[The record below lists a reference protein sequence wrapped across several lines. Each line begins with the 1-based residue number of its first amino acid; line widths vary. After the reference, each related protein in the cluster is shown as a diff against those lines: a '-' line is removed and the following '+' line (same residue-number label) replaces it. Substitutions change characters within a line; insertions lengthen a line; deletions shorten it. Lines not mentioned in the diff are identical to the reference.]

1 MMEHQ
6 MNDPTSKQLR
16 YLKDLG
22 YELSPPETS
31 KEASYLIGQMKD
43 GTAAKKAEKELL
55 KRRKQ
60 KADEALALHKQYMD
74 NLASMNKDLRG
85 SGVSKDMACVG
96 FRLKADVSEVS
107 PDHQQYINAFIPFEL
122 ARKRTDIM
130 MIPGLYAEELVR
142 EPKHGKF
149 VQKNGSVVEIEKK
162 SGTTSTRKQKSGCLS
177 MVALV
182 IVIIIYI
189 FHF

>member
-1 MMEHQ
+1 
-6 MNDPTSKQLR
+6 MNSPTNKQLR

-31 KEASYLIGQMKD
+31 KEASFLIGKMKD

-55 KRRKQ
+55 KLRKQ

-74 NLASMNKDLRG
+74 GLARMNKDLKG
-85 SGVSKDMACVG
+85 AGVGKDMACVG
-96 FRLKADVSEVS
+96 FRMKANGQEVP
-107 PDHQQYINAFIPFEL
+107 PDQQQYVGAFIPFDL
-122 ARKRTDIM
+122 AMKLPEIM
-130 MIPGLYAEELVR
+130 MLPGLYAEELVR

-162 SGTTSTRKQKSGCLS
+162 SKSTSARKNKSGCLT
-177 MVALV
+177 MALAVTVFV
-182 IVIIIYI
+182 ILIIRNWS
-189 FHF
+189 